1 MKKLWILVVPIFI
14 LWFFFEQQYTLGWG
28 YDLSM
33 EGSSAIIF
41 RHNKVVVDR
50 AILDSRV
57 DSGYLVGIRLP
68 TKDIDCNFKT
78 IRAVIDQPTYF
89 ILKLDETKVTSY
101 LSRNEFESQIS
112 SLNINFEEPL
122 HYEYFGN
129 IFENAKRLDKDKKYS
144 ECMEYYDF
152 AGFRV
157 ARLP

>member
-1 MKKLWILVVPIFI
+1 LYQFLFYG
-14 LWFFFEQQYTLGWG
+14 FFFEQQFTLGWG
-28 YDLSM
+28 YNLSM
-33 EGSSAIIF
+33 EGSSSIVY
-41 RHNKVVVDR
+41 RYDKVVVDR
-50 AILDSRV
+50 RILDSRV

-129 IFENAKRLDKDKKYS
+129 IFENAKRLDKDEKYN
-144 ECMEYYDF
+144 ECLEYYDLT
-152 AGFRV
+152 GFRV